1 MIKLAKV
8 VLIGSLIA
16 TGASTLAAQEQPTAQ
31 DAALELQ
38 RMRAVIQELN
48 STLIDPGS
56 AHINLPYGFTP
67 MTRWRIWGVE
77 MTGFFTC
84 GVVNSRNRMGG
95 YVGKTAF
102 LAHISSQ
109 GQVSVTLDSP
119 STAGQRYGGLM
130 ISRLCGEKLQQG
142 QLPPLHPETVAAFAP
157 VPASSSEQE
166 TMTEQLEDLAK
177 LHAQGI
183 LSDEEFASAKQK
195 VLRNN

>member
-1 MIKLAKV
+1 MRKPAKLALV
-8 VLIGSLIA
+8 GLLVAI
-16 TGASTLAAQEQPTAQ
+16 GASPLGAQEPPTDP

-67 MTRWRIWGVE
+67 MTRWRVWGVE

-102 LAHISSQ
+102 LAHISPQ
-109 GQVSVTLDSP
+109 GQVSVTMDNP

-142 QLPPLHPETVAAFAP
+142 QLPSPHPQTVAAFAP
-157 VPASSSEQE
+157 IPTSSSERG
-166 TMTEQLEDLAK
+166 TMAKQLEDLAK

-195 VLRNN
+195 VLQNN